1 MADSITV
8 NKTTAV
14 SIWFAFTVWWLVFG
28 MFSYINEQ
36 DRQNSEQI
44 QVIKEAQINSKKD
57 IEIVKNDVG
66 YIRWDIEEI
75 KDVLK
80 DSVGK

>member
-1 MADSITV
+1 
-8 NKTTAV
+8 
-14 SIWFAFTVWWLVFG
+14 

-66 YIRWDIEEI
+66 YIR
-75 KDVLK
+75 
-80 DSVGK
+80 

>member
-1 MADSITV
+1 
-8 NKTTAV
+8 
-14 SIWFAFTVWWLVFG
+14 
-28 MFSYINEQ
+28 
-36 DRQNSEQI
+36 
-44 QVIKEAQINSKKD
+44 
-57 IEIVKNDVG
+57 VKNDVG